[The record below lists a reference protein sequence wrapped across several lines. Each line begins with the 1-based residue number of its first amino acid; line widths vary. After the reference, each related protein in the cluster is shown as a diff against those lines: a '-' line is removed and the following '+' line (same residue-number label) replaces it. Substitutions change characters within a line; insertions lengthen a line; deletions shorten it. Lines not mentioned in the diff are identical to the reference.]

1 MPRTREPA
9 WGERDAIT
17 GYYPQYRISAAHVI
31 RALRDD
37 MLQWIAVA
45 DPKAG
50 RVDDFQIG
58 SDQRVDAFQF
68 KWTRHGGPFTFS
80 DLTKQVESTPG
91 LIEQLADG
99 WRRLSIEYP
108 HHRIVVHLITNQHP
122 STSDSVLPKGTAS
135 RGLRHFAAFFEQV
148 WKPAHA
154 THSNQ
159 GITVPAPWRRPWKT
173 LQKASGLDQQDFER
187 FVRDCVIEFGISLP
201 RAEGISE
208 NLADLYLRDLEHVTV
223 KIFEAVYDPQVI
235 IRLNR
240 DELLIRLGWK
250 DRFEY
255 RNQHYFPVNESL
267 YEPIEKSRE
276 ALEQSLSNLEGGYVG
291 VLGSPGSGK
300 STLLTQSLRYRR
312 DRVIRYY
319 AFVPDSQSTAVRGE
333 AVNFLHDVVRA
344 IEDAGFRTGEVIPRD
359 ERAHLRST
367 LLQQLQLLNADWV
380 KTRRKTIILVDGLDH
395 IPREQHPSRS
405 LLRDLPDASQI
416 PAGVYFV
423 LGTQTDQLDDL
434 PNSIQFAIR
443 QQERRIDI
451 ESLTREAVRAIIQ
464 RTDVAEALTP
474 EQKDQVHRL
483 SDGHPLALNYLLN
496 ELQRTTDTTA
506 IERIL
511 EQTPTYRGQIEEQYH
526 AYWRQIDRDDELATL
541 LGVIARLR
549 GVIDLKWI
557 KSWASVTA
565 LRRLRRNFAHLFRVE
580 DQERWYF
587 FHNSFRLY
595 LTQQTASWN
604 GVFDAATDHELHLEI
619 ASKCRKADDPRW
631 QWEEL
636 YYLFK
641 AEAYDRFL
649 ERGTADFFREQFFA
663 YRSLEAI
670 RADITLG
677 IRAAG
682 ARHDLVSLVRMMLLD
697 AEMDQRQKNTD
708 RVSLAPILLSLG
720 EYDNAIE
727 HLRDGNRLIGSPE
740 NVLTIAPLLL
750 THGLENEAR
759 QLFDLAEPL
768 DLLSGAKEIRR
779 YDPSQNVYWLRV
791 WASAA
796 VHFRSIEQIIT
807 AIQLVALE
815 PDTLDTDEK
824 TANNRILGLRH
835 SLLFQT
841 GLSLLEMAR
850 WDDLLEIERVL
861 LNSDSSGQHRWFQL
875 RTRTWTKFI
884 ADGEIG
890 KAQSL
895 IQETLEVVDSAA
907 LSDAYRITIAD
918 ALLRSADTE
927 QARQWIEKIGPI
939 GLQDIP
945 DFNFSFSI
953 FDQLFRHAR
962 LVYTLGEQRSPT
974 ELIQDSP
981 DSRKRGSVYFQR
993 GICSIARIWAL
1004 GWLDHPLDP
1013 ASIRQDTFSLLRLFY
1028 HDWRQT
1034 RWDSWYSLVE
1044 LKADFYSLLIDAI
1057 SLHGPDV
1064 VRAVAEDFARELQEN
1079 SRWWS
1084 SDEIRA
1090 IVLYLTRAGMG
1101 AEWATEQLEN
1111 VAVLIHDLE
1120 ISSRIKEEV
1129 RQVRAWMTLGRVD
1142 LARSTLKDT
1151 LLDAASVGSKDYQL
1165 GEWISWMKDAN
1176 RDDET
1181 GAAKRITWFAGAVR
1195 DLERNGGPA
1204 KDAAYDLLDAA
1215 TEWSP
1220 RRAVLIFVSL
1230 FSQGLIYFS
1239 DAAQRIMRVLI
1250 ASDSVS
1256 TTLARAVLLHFFV
1269 PLCND
1274 DAEVVN
1280 SVVERTFKSEG
1291 RDQVIE
1297 FARNFRSV
1305 VEVDALGSRRPSWLR
1320 ALAASLQKCGIE
1332 VSEIGSDLDQPSRN
1346 QRGTSD
1352 EAIKLKDGTTLSL
1365 SEIAER
1371 TKSVADVRVLI
1382 DGQSS
1387 DSFYHWDKV
1396 IAELTPKLANPA
1408 EVMELV
1414 DLFTAE
1420 RFSARIMCK
1429 LAERLLELGDLE
1441 QASTVAQLALSS
1453 AEASGWAVH
1462 LTGGPKLEAFK
1473 VLVQIKEQ
1481 VARDHAFS
1489 ELVKDMTLTRFFEGS
1504 TFKYTR
1510 DTIQYLREILPLLAS
1525 SVPLDELWPEIE
1537 SYVHSLFPSISD
1549 GDIDESLLALL
1560 STTFASDTA
1569 AEALIDF
1576 LSLYAASLFGPLA
1589 DAARMTFLKLLLA
1602 KDATAVAGLKQLMSG
1617 EEVDQECALM
1627 IIDSASQRDPD
1638 IISAFQLELQ
1648 AFTEAPS
1655 IALRLV
1661 ARRLCGVEGIRVK
1674 HDGDSTATPPLYGL
1688 ALPPAHDPAH
1698 IRDEDETVAF
1708 DVLPD
1713 TDDPY
1718 ELLQLILNEIGWAAS
1733 EAGVAEENLVHRT
1746 AQIAR
1751 ALAADDR
1758 WSRLG
1763 ERQMR
1768 WQLQL
1773 AGLKYPYRRPR
1784 SVIARR
1790 AFFRVVAELVD
1801 LELLEPYNLSNMK
1814 PVLDYYDPDAFF
1826 IKAGPTPNFTYRMPD
1841 REHSQGPI
1849 ALDLTAFP
1857 KLMTEDGLVVFAE
1870 YSSVKRLE
1878 WHLPTVITQ
1887 TMIASAGLTFD
1898 SDPDAFFPREVFW
1911 LIKDYPNLVSNNSP
1925 LPVVIFEDGE
1935 MRMFDSP
1942 HPVWLAFNPQLARSM
1957 GWSPTTDLL
1966 FGWLDREGK
1975 PVVWSVCWKD
1985 GIYQTPPPRL
1995 DETVGEGWAV
2005 LCTPTALSQL
2015 QDHLSAPLSQYRR
2028 VEQTDEKAHRPIMDI
2043 HRDERP
2049 LKEVIEL
2056 TS

>member
-1 MPRTREPA
+1 MPRNREPA

-17 GYYPQYRISAAHVI
+17 GYYPQYRISAAQVI

-37 MLQWIAVA
+37 TLQWIAVA

-80 DLTKQVESTPG
+80 DLTKQVESTPS

-99 WRRLSIEYP
+99 WRRLSIQHP

-135 RGLRHFAAFFEQV
+135 RGPRHFAAFFEQA

-154 THSNQ
+154 TPSDN
-159 GITVPAPWRRPWKT
+159 GITVPAPWRTPWKI

-187 FVRDCVIEFGISLP
+187 FVRDCVLEFGVSLP

-223 KIFEAVYDPQVI
+223 KIFEAVYDPQII

-240 DELLIRLGWK
+240 EELLIRLGWK

-255 RNQHYFPVNESL
+255 RNQHYFPVNENL

-276 ALEQSLSNLEGGYVG
+276 ALEQSLNNLEGGYVG

-312 DRVIRYY
+312 DRVIKYY

-333 AVNFLHDVVRA
+333 AVNFLHDIVRA

-405 LLRDLPDASQI
+405 LLCDLPDASQI

-434 PNSIQFAIR
+434 PNSVQFAIR

-451 ESLTREAVRAIIQ
+451 ECLSREAVRAIIQ

-474 EQKDQVHRL
+474 EQKDQVYRL

-526 AYWRQIDRDDELATL
+526 AYWRQIDRDDELASL
-541 LGVIARLR
+541 LGVVARLR

-604 GVFDAATDHELHLEI
+604 GVFNATTDHELHLEI

-641 AEAYDRFL
+641 AEAYDQFL
-649 ERGTADFFREQFFA
+649 KRGTADFFREQFLA

-682 ARHDLVSLVRMMLLD
+682 ARHDVVSLVRMMLLD

-768 DLLSGAKEIRR
+768 DLLSGAREIRR
-779 YDPSQNVYWLRV
+779 YDPSQNLYWLKV

-796 VHFRSIEQIIT
+796 IHFRSIEQIIT
-807 AIQLVALE
+807 AIQRVALE
-815 PDTLDTDEK
+815 TDAHTEEE
-824 TANNRILGLRH
+824 TANERILDLRN
-835 SLLFQT
+835 SLLLQA
-841 GLSLLEMAR
+841 GLALLETTR
-850 WDDLLEIERVL
+850 LDDLLEIEKVL
-861 LNSDSSGQHRWFQL
+861 SSSGSNGQHWWFQL
-875 RTRTWTKFI
+875 RVRIWSKCI
-884 ADGEIG
+884 ADGEID
-890 KAQSL
+890 KAKSM
-895 IQETLEVVDSAA
+895 IEETIEDIDPAA
-907 LSDAYRITIAD
+907 LPDSYRVTIAD
-918 ALLRSADTE
+918 GFLRTADTE
-927 QARQWIEKIGPI
+927 QARQWIENISPI
-939 GLQDIP
+939 SLQDVP
-945 DFNFSFSI
+945 DFNFSFSL
-953 FDQLFRHAR
+953 FHPLFRHAR
-962 LVYTLGEQRSPT
+962 LLYALGEKRSPAD
-974 ELIQDSP
+974 LIPDSP
-981 DSRKRGSVYFQR
+981 EPRKRGSVYFQR
-993 GICSIARIWAL
+993 GICSIARISAL
-1004 GWLDHPLDP
+1004 GWLDQPLDP
-1013 ASIRQDTFSLLRLFY
+1013 ASIRQETFPLLRLFY
-1028 HDWRQT
+1028 NDWRQT

-1044 LKADFYSLLIDAI
+1044 LKDEFYSLLIDAVT
-1057 SLHGPDV
+1057 LHGTDAIK
-1064 VRAVAEDFARELQEN
+1064 AVAREFASEWQDN
-1079 SRWWS
+1079 TRWWS
-1084 SDEIRA
+1084 TNEIRTIA
-1090 IVLYLTRAGMG
+1090 LSFTRAGLE
-1101 AEWATEQLEN
+1101 AEWATEQLGN
-1111 VAVLIHDLE
+1111 VEALIHDLE
-1120 ISSRIKEEV
+1120 IGSRIKEEV
-1129 RQVRAWMTLGRVD
+1129 RQVRAWITLGRVD
-1142 LARSTLKDT
+1142 LARCALKDT

-1165 GEWISWMKDAN
+1165 GEWISWMQDAN

-1181 GAAKRITWFAGAVR
+1181 GAAKRITWFARAVR

-1204 KDAAYDLLDAA
+1204 KDAAFDLLEAA
-1215 TEWSP
+1215 AEWSP
-1220 RRAVLIFVSL
+1220 RRAVLIFVWL
-1230 FSQGLIYFS
+1230 FSQGLIHFS

-1250 ASDSVS
+1250 ASASVS
-1256 TTLARAVLLHFFV
+1256 ATLARAVVLHFFV

-1305 VEVDALGSRRPSWLR
+1305 VEVDALGSRRAGWLR

-1332 VSEIGSDLDQPSRN
+1332 VSEIGFDVDQPSRN

-1365 SEIAER
+1365 SEIVER
-1371 TKSVADVRVLI
+1371 TKSVGDVRALI

-1396 IAELTPKLANPA
+1396 IAELTPKLTDPA
-1408 EVMELV
+1408 EVIELV
-1414 DLFTAE
+1414 DLFSAE

-1429 LAERLLELGDLE
+1429 LAERLFELGDLE
-1441 QASTVAQLALSS
+1441 QAWTVAHLALSS
-1453 AEASGWAVH
+1453 AEPSGWAVH
-1462 LTGGPKLEAFK
+1462 LTGGPKLDAFK
-1473 VLVQIKEQ
+1473 VLVQIKEE
-1481 VARDHAFS
+1481 ARDDAFS
-1489 ELVKDMTLTRFFEGS
+1489 ELVKDMGLTRFFEGS

-1525 SVPLDELWPEIE
+1525 SVPADKLWPEIE
-1537 SYVHSLFPSISD
+1537 SYVHNLFPGVSD
-1549 GDIDESLLALL
+1549 NDRDESLLPFL
-1560 STTFASDTA
+1560 SNTFVSDTP

-1576 LSLYAASLFGPLA
+1576 LSLYAAHPVAPLA

-1602 KDATAVAGLKQLMSG
+1602 KDATAVAGLKQLMNG

-1638 IISAFQLELQ
+1638 IISAFQLELH

-1688 ALPPAHDPAH
+1688 ALPPAHDPTQ

-1708 DVLPD
+1708 DFLPD

-1718 ELLQLILNEIGWAAS
+1718 ELLQPILNEIRWAAS

-1763 ERQMR
+1763 EKQMR
-1768 WQLQL
+1768 RQLQL
-1773 AGLKYPYRRPR
+1773 AGLKYPYRRPP

-1790 AFFRVVAELVD
+1790 AFFHVVAELVD

-1826 IKAGPTPNFTYRMPD
+1826 IKAGPTPNFVYRMPD

-1887 TMIASAGLTFD
+1887 TMIASVGLTFD
-1898 SDPDAFFPREVFW
+1898 NDPDALFPREVFW

-1942 HPVWLAFNPQLARSM
+1942 HPVWLAFNPQLARSI
-1957 GWSPTTDLL
+1957 GWSPATDLL

-2005 LCTPTALSQL
+2005 LGTPTALSQL
-2015 QDHLSAPLSQYRR
+2015 QNHLRVSLSQYRR
-2028 VEQTDEKAHRPIMDI
+2028 VEQTDEKAHRPVMDI

-2049 LKEVIEL
+2049 LTEVIEL